1 MIPQVA
7 ESVKEFIAIH
17 RDDLKHPP
25 VAKTS
30 LFSDYVAYCH
40 VHGYEHH
47 TNLVQ
52 FCREIKVDGAADS
65 RRTTGGRRLAH
76 N

>member
-1 MIPQVA
+1 MIPQAA

-17 RDDLKHPP
+17 QDELQHQP
-25 VAKTS
+25 VAKTC
-30 LFSDYVAYCH
+30 LFSEYVAYCN

-52 FCREIKVDGAADS
+52 FCREISGS
-65 RRTTGGRRLAH
+65 EQTSH
-76 N
+76 

>member
-1 MIPQVA
+1 MTTQVA
-7 ESVKEFIAIH
+7 ANVKEFIAIH
-17 RDDLKHPP
+17 SDDLKHPP

-40 VHGYEHH
+40 VHGYKQH

-52 FCREIKVDGAADS
+52 FCREI
-65 RRTTGGRRLAH
+65 R
-76 N
+76 

>member
-52 FCREIKVDGAADS
+52 FCREIKVDAAANS
-65 RRTTGGRRLAH
+65 RVTAGGRSLAL